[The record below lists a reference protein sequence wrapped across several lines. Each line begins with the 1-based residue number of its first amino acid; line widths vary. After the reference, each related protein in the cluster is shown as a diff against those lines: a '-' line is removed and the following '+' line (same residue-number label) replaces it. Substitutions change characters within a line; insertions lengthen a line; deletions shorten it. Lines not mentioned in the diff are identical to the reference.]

1 MYVKKSFLQ
10 YCMVLLLAPLSALH
24 AGEPVPAGPMIL
36 PAMVDVLTETWRA
49 AEITF
54 ESANT
59 YTNPLIAAELNVLF
73 TSPSGKKVVVPGF
86 WDGGRTWR
94 VRYAPTEDGVWKY
107 VSTCTDVSDGG
118 LHGKR
123 GTVGANRYQGALE
136 IYRRGFLKTA
146 PDVRYFMYADGTPF
160 FYLGDTHW
168 SMPREP
174 FDEMFKPIVNKRVTQ
189 GFTVYQSQPQGEK
202 YNFADGFSEAD
213 LPGLQDLDRRFKYIA
228 DAGLV
233 HANAQLFFSSEITKP
248 CYNDEYLRKLCRL
261 WVARFG
267 AYPVMWT
274 SGQEVDNDFYFDRG
288 NESRFDASSNPWK
301 RVLEWVHLYDIYQH
315 PGTAHME
322 AMGGKP
328 EPKEFPPKNER
339 PQWGY
344 GVLASTSSFRDVPGH
359 TWYGVQWTPPHES
372 GIHWLPVKDFW
383 ENGQGKPVVNYEG
396 SYDHLWTLGDGARQ
410 QGWAA
415 YLNGMF
421 GHGYGAT
428 DIWLYDSKFDM
439 DKDTVRG
446 SVTVTVEQKKTKWT
460 TSVDFP
466 SARELGVHMKS
477 FFTSLEWW
485 KLTPRF
491 DDPNWFQAE
500 SSAWYS
506 LATIDSDVYVLY
518 LYNHA
523 TTASGTLRHVRNTL
537 YSAEW
542 FNPRTGVYMS
552 LGTFTPERD
561 AQSEGYRWMIP
572 AKPTAEDWV
581 LVVKSSANGRA
592 NLRSN

>member
-1 MYVKKSFLQ
+1 MKYTITLLST
-10 YCMVLLLAPLSALH
+10 LLLTPLAALH
-24 AGEPVPAGPMIL
+24 AGEPAPAGPMIL

-59 YTNPLIAAELNVLF
+59 YTNPLITAELNVLF
-73 TSPSGKKVVVPGF
+73 TSPSGKQVVVPGF

-94 VRYAPTEDGVWKY
+94 VRFAPSEYGVWKY
-107 VSTCTDVSDGG
+107 VSTCTDISDGG

-123 GTVGANRYQGALE
+123 GTVGANRYQGSLE
-136 IYRRGFLKTA
+136 IYRRGFLRTA
-146 PDVRYFMYADGTPF
+146 PGVRYFMYADGTPF

-168 SMPREP
+168 SMPKEP
-174 FDEMFKPIVNKRVTQ
+174 FDEMFKLIVNKRVTQ
-189 GFTVYQSQPQGEK
+189 GFTVYQSEPLSAK

-233 HANAQLFFSSEITKP
+233 HANAELFFPPEITKP
-248 CYNDEYLRKLCRL
+248 CYTDEYLRKLCRL

-288 NESRFDASSNPWK
+288 DQRHFDANSNPWK
-301 RVLEWVHLYDIYQH
+301 RVLEWVHAYDTYQH

-322 AMGGKP
+322 FMGGKP
-328 EPKEFPPKNER
+328 EPKEFPPKKER
-339 PQWGY
+339 PKWGY

-372 GIHWLPVKDFW
+372 GIRWLPVKDFW

-410 QGWAA
+410 QGWVA

-421 GHGYGAT
+421 GHGYGAI
-428 DIWLYDSKFDM
+428 DIWLYDSKYDM

-466 SARELGVHMKS
+466 SATELGVHMKS
-477 FFTSLEWW
+477 FFTSMQWW

-506 LATIDSDVYVLY
+506 LATIESDVYVLY
-518 LYNHA
+518 LYNGA
-523 TTASGTLRHVRNTL
+523 TTSSGTLRHMRPASYV
-537 YSAEW
+537 AQW
-542 FNPRTGVYMS
+542 FNPRTGVYMNI
-552 LGTFTPERD
+552 GTFTPARD
-561 AQSEGYRWMIP
+561 AQSGGCQWKIP
-572 AKPTAEDWV
+572 AKPTAADWV
-581 LVVKSSANGRA
+581 LVVKASAKGRIK
-592 NLRSN
+592 